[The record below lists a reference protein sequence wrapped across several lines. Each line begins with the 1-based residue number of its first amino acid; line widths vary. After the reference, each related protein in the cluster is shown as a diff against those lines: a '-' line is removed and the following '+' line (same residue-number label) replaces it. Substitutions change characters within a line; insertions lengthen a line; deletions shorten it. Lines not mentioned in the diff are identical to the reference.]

1 MHPSIRSLA
10 LAGSAGFG
18 LSLLSALPASA
29 HGLAGAGLMAGA
41 FHPLSGIDHLLLLV
55 GVGAVAA
62 RLHRRLLWPA
72 LFGALLGAVFGSAG
86 ASLPAAEPLA
96 ALSISVLGV
105 LLLLA
110 ARLRQ
115 ASAPLAF
122 SGGAVAVAVAL
133 HALLHGLEASADPS
147 WWLGAAISAVTVI
160 ALSYATLRRSG
171 SQLSRAVAV
180 VLGIS
185 GLLLAFVPAA

>member
-1 MHPSIRSLA
+1 
-10 LAGSAGFG
+10 
-18 LSLLSALPASA
+18 
-29 HGLAGAGLMAGA
+29 MAGA

-62 RLHRRLLWPA
+62 RLDRRLLWPA

-133 HALLHGLEASADPS
+133 HALLHGLESHADPS
-147 WWLGAAISAVTVI
+147 WWLGAAVSAVTVI
-160 ALSYATLRRSG
+160 ALSYTILQRSG

-180 VLGIS
+180 VLGIA